1 MNTLSNSVQ
10 LVGNLGRDVEFKN
23 FDSGSSRASFT
34 LATNDFYKNNKG
46 EKMQDTQW
54 HNVVAWGRVAENM
67 NSLLAKGS
75 EVMIKGKLTSRSYD
89 NKEGEKKY
97 ITEIVV
103 NEFMTLQKKE
113 LPF

>member
-1 MNTLSNSVQ
+1 MNTLRNSVQ

-89 NKEGEKKY
+89 N
-97 ITEIVV
+97 
-103 NEFMTLQKKE
+103 
-113 LPF
+113 

>member
-1 MNTLSNSVQ
+1 MNTLRNSVQ
-10 LVGNLGRDVEFKN
+10 LVDNLGRDVEFKN
-23 FDSGSSRASFT
+23 FDSGSSRASST
-34 LATNDFYKNNKG
+34 LATKDFYKNNKG

>member
-1 MNTLSNSVQ
+1 MNTLRNSVQ

>member
-1 MNTLSNSVQ
+1 MNTLRNSVQ
-10 LVGNLGRDVEFKN
+10 LVDNLGRDVEFKN

-34 LATNDFYKNNKG
+34 LSTKDFYKNNKG